1 MTEISSNQIGKRK
14 RKSNSE
20 DDVEF
25 HGSKRCRTVNDPTSP
40 LCVACQTI
48 DIDWNFDEAY
58 RHYRGRNLN
67 TSNPAQIHEAYDR
80 RNFYNDAFLVHQFG
94 TRLSSPSECPLCNFF
109 RSIRAQPDAHER
121 YKLLAFPSSD
131 AWIFHGARLKE
142 AQRDVNWQDLRTR
155 HDRAFMAV
163 VPDLESIPPTAH
175 DITWLDYEIP
185 AVGAVFRQLAGNSSD
200 QDLLGAREIPST
212 FDLGQVRMWLDVCR
226 SEHGDACKQRAS
238 YEPITRGFRLINCSK
253 DPPEVEEQPWGTPYA
268 ALSYVWGSTSADLD
282 PWPAT
287 VMDAV
292 EVTRKLN
299 FTYLWVDRS
308 CINQSDLDEK
318 GYLISRMTTIYEAAD
333 FTIVAAAGS
342 GASHG
347 LPGVR
352 STPRRPQPKY
362 YVDSGS
368 LLLSIL
374 PDPRRE
380 VMQSQYWTRGWTYQE
395 GVLSNRRIVFTEHQT
410 YWECRSMASHESA
423 DITLFHTPASLKDD
437 SNYLLVDFLLT
448 GIFKGGAFSGGS
460 NAHQDDA
467 VISNDEEYRLDYGFP
482 VVNEINVR
490 AQLRGLADHMREF
503 TKRRLTQDTDILPA
517 CKQSYHAN

>member
-80 RNFYNDAFLVHQFG
+80 RYFYNDAFLVHQFG

-352 STPRRPQPKY
+352 STPPQTATK
-362 YVDSGS
+362 
-368 LLLSIL
+368 
-374 PDPRRE
+374 
-380 VMQSQYWTRGWTYQE
+380 
-395 GVLSNRRIVFTEHQT
+395 VL
-410 YWECRSMASHESA
+410 CR
-423 DITLFHTPASLKDD
+423 
-437 SNYLLVDFLLT
+437 
-448 GIFKGGAFSGGS
+448 
-460 NAHQDDA
+460 
-467 VISNDEEYRLDYGFP
+467 
-482 VVNEINVR
+482 
-490 AQLRGLADHMREF
+490 
-503 TKRRLTQDTDILPA
+503 
-517 CKQSYHAN
+517 